1 MSWEKNANGWLID
14 ICWGMCK
21 PWNSGNV
28 KHVSLRHLYFFP
40 SWSTVTVFGQ
50 NPMYIIIYIYP
61 DYDIAHENDKEPTS
75 IQTNA
80 HLV

>member
-21 PWNSGNV
+21 PWNSGNK
-28 KHVSLRHLYFFP
+28 KHVSLRHLYFSFLVHCYSVWTEP
-40 SWSTVTVFGQ
+40 NVY
-50 NPMYIIIYIYP
+50 NYIYIYP